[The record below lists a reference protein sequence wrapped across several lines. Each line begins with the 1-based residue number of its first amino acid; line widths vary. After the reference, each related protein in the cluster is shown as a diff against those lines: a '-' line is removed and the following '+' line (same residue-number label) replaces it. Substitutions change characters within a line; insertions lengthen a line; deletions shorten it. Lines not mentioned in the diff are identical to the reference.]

1 MVAKIVG
8 IGAYYPDRVLTND
21 AWPADFGKR
30 ERHGDDRT
38 FNDIPPA
45 QDLHAERITA
55 RHLAAEALDPFLGCE
70 RRHIADEQM
79 TSSEAEAIAARAA
92 LDDAGM
98 SANEVDM
105 LISYAMVPDVVA
117 PPHACRVTHLLGSSR
132 AMAWGV
138 EAACAALIVQLAT
151 AAALVES
158 DRAKTVVLT
167 QSHLL
172 LRAMPRLHPATPGL
186 GDAAT
191 ACVVRSEGRGLEI
204 IAIHGATHGE
214 FFDAVGWVRP
224 EVDEQRWWKA
234 GGAYRLG
241 SRNPTAAKQ
250 LMRDTVAIGARTVRE
265 VCDRARIA
273 VENIDLFASVMPRG
287 WVPPSILECLDLP
300 ADRAVTTYRHTGHLG
315 AVGPMANLLFA
326 RDQNRV
332 RDGAVVALY
341 AQGAGFARGAVLLRA

>member
-8 IGAYYPDRVLTND
+8 IGAYYPDQILTND
-21 AWPADFGKR
+21 VWPADFGKG
-30 ERHGDDRT
+30 ERRGDDRT

-45 QDLHAERITA
+45 QDLQAERITA

-92 LDDAGM
+92 LENAGI
-98 SANEVDM
+98 SADEVDM
-105 LISYAMVPDVVA
+105 LISYAMVPDAVA

-132 AMAWGV
+132 ALAWGV

-151 AAALVES
+151 AAALVDS
-158 DRAKTVVLT
+158 KLAKTVVLT

-204 IAIHGATHGE
+204 ISIHGATHGE

-224 EVDEQRWWKA
+224 ELDEQRWWKA

-241 SRNPTAAKQ
+241 SRNSAAAKL

-265 VCDRARIA
+265 VCDKAHVA
-273 VENIDLFASVMPRG
+273 VDEIDLFASVMPRG
-287 WVPPSILECLDLP
+287 WVPPSILECLNLP
-300 ADRAVTTYRHTGHLG
+300 PDRAVTTYRHTGHLG
-315 AVGPMANLLFA
+315 AVGPIANLLWA
-326 RDQNRV
+326 RDQKRIH
-332 RDGAVVALY
+332 DGALVALY
-341 AQGAGFARGAVLLRA
+341 AQGAGFARGAALLRA